1 MDKLDREALDPKWF
15 NEYYEF
21 FDLGTD
27 IESQNIM
34 MERMCPDYQDEV
46 NFQKTMGEE
55 DAYVDDQS

>member
-27 IESQNIM
+27 MESQRIM
-34 MERMCPDYQDEV
+34 MKRMCEPDYQEEV
-46 NFQKTMGEE
+46 KFQKTMGAE
-55 DAYVDDQS
+55 DAKT